1 MKSSKEIKDKV
12 LIMFKSLLG
21 DKGRTLWILAIVG
34 GFFAAN
40 LRQNGRLSLIH
51 DSTSVTQTFDGDYEF
66 DEYPSEN
73 LCGLM
78 FNKYQKENFN
88 YYIKTGRITK
98 EHLEKELETLAKE
111 KDLIRKGDYEFLFDL
126 SENERETA
134 FTRFIQSCETTLDKT
149 AKSGFW
155 WTVGVWSFF
164 SWIGLKI
171 ASEIKD

>member
-12 LIMFKSLLG
+12 LIIFKALLG

-40 LRQNGRLSLIH
+40 LRQNGRLSLIQ

-66 DEYPSEN
+66 DFYPSEN

-78 FNKYQKENFN
+78 FRKYQKENFN

-111 KDLIRKGDYEFLFDL
+111 EDLIRKGDFEFLFDQ
-126 SENERETA
+126 SENEKEPA
-134 FTRFIQSCETTLDKT
+134 VTRFIQSCETTLGKT
-149 AKSGFW
+149 AKSGYW

-171 ASEIKD
+171 ASEIKN